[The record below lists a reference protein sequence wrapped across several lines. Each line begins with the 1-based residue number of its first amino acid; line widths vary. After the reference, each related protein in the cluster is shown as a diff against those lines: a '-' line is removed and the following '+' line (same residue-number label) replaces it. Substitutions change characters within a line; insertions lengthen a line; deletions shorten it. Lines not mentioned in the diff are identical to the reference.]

1 MAALTLDFLA
11 GLAHELRTPLGAI
24 GGYAELMELG
34 VHGPVTPAQSDGL
47 QRIRKNQ
54 QLMVSL
60 ISAFMAYAEVAEG
73 VAQLERAPVA
83 FVQAIRDA
91 LDGVELR
98 AHEKSIDLVVECEPY
113 AAELRV
119 LGDADGVATV
129 LSELLL
135 DAVESAGTNGEVRLT
150 LSTAADSVSLEVSS
164 TGDMI
169 PPSAAELAFLPFDRG
184 GKGNR
189 LSAAPHAL
197 SLPHARAL
205 ARAMGGEVAVVSGS
219 FLRSIA
225 VTLPRAL

>member
-34 VHGPVTPAQSDGL
+34 VHGPVTAAQTDGL

-54 QLMVSL
+54 QLMVAL
-60 ISAFMAYAEVAEG
+60 INAFMAYAEAAEG
-73 VAQLERAPVA
+73 EVALEREPVA
-83 FVQAIRDA
+83 VADAIRVA
-91 LDGVELR
+91 VEDVEAR
-98 AHEKSIDLVVECEPY
+98 AHEKSIDIVVERG
-113 AAELRV
+113 ASGADLIV
-119 LGDADGVATV
+119 LGDAEAVETI

-135 DAVESAGTNGEVRLT
+135 DAVESSTANGEVRLT
-150 LSTAADSVSLEVSS
+150 ASASADSVTLEMSS

-169 PPSAAELAFLPFDRG
+169 PPSSVELAFVPFDRT

-189 LSAAPHAL
+189 VSAAPHAL

-205 ARAMGGEVAVVSGS
+205 ARAMGGEVGVVPGS
-219 FLRSIA
+219 FLRSFSI
-225 VTLPRAL
+225 VLPRAP